1 MTSRLFALVAGL
13 ALAAPLPVLAQTLA
27 LKPADLNLDGV
38 VSSEEAALWIARP
51 RDTPELAVPRPASAV
66 TAAAIPSTE
75 TPGAL
80 SMDRRLVPASGF
92 EQSVEAR
99 FEKAI
104 KDDPKKKR
112 Y

>member
-1 MTSRLFALVAGL
+1 MTSRLFALIAGL
-13 ALAAPLPVLAQTLA
+13 ALAAPLPALAQTLA

-38 VSSEEAALWIARP
+38 VSNEEAALWIARP

-66 TAAAIPSTE
+66 TAAIPSAE

>member
-1 MTSRLFALVAGL
+1 MTSHLFALVAGL
-13 ALAAPLPVLAQTLA
+13 ALAAPLPALAQTLA

-38 VSSEEAALWIARP
+38 VTNEEAALWIARP
-51 RDTPELAVPRPASAV
+51 RDKPELAVPRPASAV
-66 TAAAIPSTE
+66 TPAETRSTD
-75 TPGAL
+75 TPGPL
-80 SMDRRLVPASGF
+80 SMDRRLVPPSGF
-92 EQSVEAR
+92 QQAIEAR

>member
-1 MTSRLFALVAGL
+1 MTSVA
-13 ALAAPLPVLAQTLA
+13 T
-27 LKPADLNLDGV
+27 
-38 VSSEEAALWIARP
+38 
-51 RDTPELAVPRPASAV
+51 
-66 TAAAIPSTE
+66 PSTD

-80 SMDRRLVPASGF
+80 SMDRRLVPPSGF
-92 EQSVEAR
+92 QQSVEAR